1 MAQICFSIPAS
12 EQDSRLDR
20 AIRRRFAHIK
30 QVQIEKSL
38 RSGLMR
44 LDGHKV
50 KANHRCDEGQVLT
63 MPEWLAKPS
72 ADEARAAPAPISD
85 AKSASDRAFLERLII
100 TENKNW
106 MAINK
111 PAGLAVQGGTSTGKH
126 IDGMLQSA
134 YKDRVRPKL
143 VHRLDK
149 DTSGILLIAKNDTAA
164 RQLAAAFQSHK
175 VTKSYLALVLGQL
188 PPLGDIKVP
197 LAKSGPM
204 GKEKMSPDFE
214 EGQFAHTRF
223 KTLNRSGGN
232 MSLMALQPL
241 TGRTHQLRVHMLSA
255 KAPIVG
261 DGKYAGAEAHP
272 GDDFA
277 RQLHLHAQFLRMPDG
292 QLITAPLPAH
302 MKSSL
307 SYLELLSDV
316 PETIPNFDEAPL

>member
-1 MAQICFSIPAS
+1 MAHISFSIPET

-20 AIRRRFAHIK
+20 AVKRRFSHIN

-44 LDGHKV
+44 LDGRKV
-50 KANHRCDEGQVLT
+50 KANHRLEAGQVIT
-63 MPEWLAKPS
+63 MPEWLATPSVDDKPAS
-72 ADEARAAPAPISD
+72 PAPISN
-85 AKSASDRAFLERLII
+85 AKSTADRVFLEKLII
-100 TENKNW
+100 TQTKNW
-106 MAINK
+106 MALNK
-111 PAGLAVQGGTSTGKH
+111 PAGLAVQGGTGTGKH

-134 YKDRVRPKL
+134 FKDGVRPKL

-149 DTSGILLIAKNDTAA
+149 DTSGILMIAKNDEAA
-164 RQLAAAFQSHK
+164 RHLAAAFQSHK
-175 VTKSYLALVLGQL
+175 LSKSYLALVLGQL

-197 LAKSGPM
+197 LSKSGPM
-204 GKEKMSPDFE
+204 GKEKMSPDFD

-255 KAPIVG
+255 KAPILG

-272 GDDFA
+272 GGDFA
-277 RQLHLHAQFLRMPDG
+277 RQLHLHAQFLKLPDG
-292 QLITAPLPAH
+292 QVIKAPLPAH
-302 MKSSL
+302 MKASL

-316 PETIPNFDEAPL
+316 PDTFPLFDEAP